1 MAMTL
6 SDHNSQSEIRDPE
19 SVIVFDNVS
28 KFYGEILGVN
38 RVTLSITPGITSLVG
53 PNGAGK
59 TTLMNLM
66 TGLLRPT
73 KGNVRVLGVAPR
85 DPERFYRN
93 IGYCAQF
100 DNFPKGLSGSQF
112 ISSML
117 AINGFERAEAK
128 RRADAVI
135 DRVGMVDAAN
145 RRIAGYS

>member
-1 MAMTL
+1 MTAAMEDRL
-6 SDHNSQSEIRDPE
+6 
-19 SVIVFDNVS
+19 VVFENVS
-28 KFYGEILGVN
+28 KFYGEVLGVN
-38 RVTLSITPGITSLVG
+38 RVNLTIEPGITSLVG

-59 TTLMNLM
+59 ATLMNLM

-73 KGNVRVLGVAPR
+73 KGNVRVLGVAPS
-85 DPERFYRN
+85 DPETFYSY